1 MAAAARASQNDGEG
15 GKGTKRACT
24 RNLAPVPYSDFTHDA
39 ANIYMFYSM
48 SVFSRPIVR
57 MY

>member
-15 GKGTKRACT
+15 GKGAKRTCT
-24 RNLAPVPYSDFTHDA
+24 RNLAPIPYLDFTHNA

-48 SVFSRPIVR
+48 SVFSRPIV
-57 MY
+57 